1 MGALNSNNLTMLY
14 TACFYSPFGCFEIQG
29 TDNSITSVKLLPEGE
44 MPPENYHDAPE
55 HIVEAVRQLT
65 EYFQRKR
72 QAFDLPLDFSEGTL
86 FNQSV
91 WRELLK
97 IPYGHTMTYSA
108 IAKQLSN
115 PDAVR
120 AVGQAN
126 RENPIAIIIPC
137 HRVIAKNGDLQGY
150 FYGLDMKR
158 KLLELEN
165 PMSFGEQGSLF

>member
-1 MGALNSNNLTMLY
+1 MHIAHFHSR
-14 TACFYSPFGCFEIQG
+14 FGCFELKG
-29 TDNSITSVKLLPEGE
+29 GDRNITSVKLLQDGE
-44 MPPENYHDAPE
+44 MPPEDYHDAPE
-55 HIVEAVRQLT
+55 HLVETVRQLT

-72 QAFDLPLDFSEGTL
+72 QTFDLPLDLSGGTL
-86 FNQSV
+86 FHQSV
-91 WRELLK
+91 WRELMK
-97 IPYGHTMTYSA
+97 IPYGHTTSYSA
-108 IAKQLSN
+108 IAKQLEN
-115 PDAVR
+115 PDSVR

-137 HRVIAKNGDLQGY
+137 HRVIAKSGDLQGY